1 MKFEREQEVMFIS
14 YYTGQFSHDL
24 QRFYHIVNDFGD
36 RTYPFV
42 LQMNS
47 NEYEN
52 RYRRNMVW
60 NGDEH
65 YRMFSAAVYYMSMCT
80 QVVGRL
86 YGWGAMEDFMRAS
99 GWPMLNC
106 GMGGLM
112 NPIQT
117 VWESGL
123 TPSKGDQIYI
133 QTLLTAGEYLKA
145 DFLDF
150 FKPCVANLNHSAH
163 SRLLSVVKIDE
174 LSAEFDL
181 QQQKYC
187 DWIRNPEIGYESHY
201 VKYPVEER

>member
-1 MKFEREQEVMFIS
+1 
-14 YYTGQFSHDL
+14 
-24 QRFYHIVNDFGD
+24 
-36 RTYPFV
+36 
-42 LQMNS
+42 
-47 NEYEN
+47 
-52 RYRRNMVW
+52 
-60 NGDEH
+60 
-65 YRMFSAAVYYMSMCT
+65 
-80 QVVGRL
+80 
-86 YGWGAMEDFMRAS
+86 
-99 GWPMLNC
+99 
-106 GMGGLM
+106 MGGLM

-123 TPSKGDQIYI
+123 TPSKGDQSYI

-187 DWIRNPEIGYESHY
+187 DWIRYPEIGYESHY